1 MNGTSMIYG
10 RVGPRKDVIQGPAD
24 GFKAA
29 KMQPKETEYSTD
41 GLPKAFL
48 HSLRTLFDILDDS
61 DRGYVHISE
70 IESRWQGADTRDL
83 PGGVLGCLRRVTPPH
98 GCLTF
103 ERFVAGLR
111 YSMLNPENGSHFK
124 VQAAVQPQKQAP
136 QQPPKSAP
144 LSTCSVGTRV
154 ENKVRP
160 LALSNVTN
168 TQQQQQQS
176 RGVSSQQSRGAS
188 SLQSRGVSSQQSR
201 ARAEEGSGY
210 AAGGPARYAAG
221 FERSGRSLERVPA
234 VPEGGGYR
242 AEAGHAAQPA
252 QPQQSGVRSI
262 ESLALE
268 SPQLQNPDVM
278 KSGLPRSQSESATGF
293 TGGSRRHRRSREEQR
308 RHTISNGVDYGMTN
322 LPPIGPIILL
332 PSLWPPAS
340 GPRRPARGPVTL
352 PLPPCTRELPPLTF
366 RLSPCLTISPSSQL
380 TSSPSFF
387 PPPWP
392 AAALMVV
399 SRAGPRGLVELED
412 SFGPPGPAWTA
423 VWAAYTTVF
432 IPLSSSLYSSKA
444 LHFFLWLKQ
453 MKELEQEKDS
463 LLAGLEVV
471 ERARDW
477 YQGQI
482 HNVTERQRQVG
493 KSSHSTDFFTEASQT
508 RLNVLIPK
516 LQEVNRCLNDLI
528 SCTGVQCFPSS
539 GAQTAALSVS
549 SQPPAPA
556 PPQAIQRLK
565 DQNRLLT
572 QEVTEKS
579 ERIAQLEQEKSALIK
594 QLFEARARSAQDAST
609 MDSTFI

>member
-1 MNGTSMIYG
+1 MALIATDQGCKLNGTSAIYG
-10 RVGPRKDVIQGPAD
+10 RVGPRKEVFNQGKTE
-24 GFKAA
+24 GFKTV

-48 HSLRTLFDILDDS
+48 HSLRTLFDILDDAG
-61 DRGYVHISE
+61 RGYVHISE

-111 YSMLNPENGSHFK
+111 YSMLNPENSQHFK
-124 VQAAVQPQKQAP
+124 AQAAVHPQQAP
-136 QQPPKSAP
+136 KQHHKPAP

-160 LALSNVTN
+160 LGPSNVTN
-168 TQQQQQQS
+168 TQQQHQQL
-176 RGVSSQQSRGAS
+176 RAT
-188 SLQSRGVSSQQSR
+188 SLQSRGR
-201 ARAEEGSGY
+201 PEEGHGFPACGPTQYSAGY
-210 AAGGPARYAAG
+210 
-221 FERSGRSLERVPA
+221 ERSGRSLERNPGA
-234 VPEGGGYR
+234 PGGGCYR
-242 AEAGHAAQPA
+242 AEPSQTTKPA
-252 QPQQSGVRSI
+252 QPQQSRVRSI

-268 SPQLQNPDVM
+268 SPQIQGTSGVV

-293 TGGSRRHRRSREEQR
+293 TGGSRRHGRSREEQR
-308 RHTISNGVDYGMTN
+308 RHTISNGVDYGM
-322 LPPIGPIILL
+322 
-332 PSLWPPAS
+332 
-340 GPRRPARGPVTL
+340 
-352 PLPPCTRELPPLTF
+352 
-366 RLSPCLTISPSSQL
+366 
-380 TSSPSFF
+380 
-387 PPPWP
+387 
-392 AAALMVV
+392 
-399 SRAGPRGLVELED
+399 
-412 SFGPPGPAWTA
+412 
-423 VWAAYTTVF
+423 
-432 IPLSSSLYSSKA
+432 
-444 LHFFLWLKQ
+444 LKQ

-493 KSSHSTDFFTEASQT
+493 QSSHCTDFFTEASQS
-508 RLNVLIPK
+508 RMNVLIPK

-528 SCTGVQCFPSS
+528 SCSGMSFPSS
-539 GAQTAALSVS
+539 SAPTAALSAN
-549 SQPPAPA
+549 SQLPGPA

-572 QEVTEKS
+572 QEVTERS

-594 QLFEARARSAQDAST
+594 QLFEARAHSVQDTST